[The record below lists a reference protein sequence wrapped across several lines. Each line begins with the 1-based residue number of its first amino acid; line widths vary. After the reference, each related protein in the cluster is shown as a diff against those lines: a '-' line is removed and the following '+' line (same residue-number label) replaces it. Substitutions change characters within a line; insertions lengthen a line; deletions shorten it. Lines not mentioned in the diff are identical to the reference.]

1 MPDPVP
7 APAPGV
13 LRLVLD
19 AETSAVP
26 LARHWSSEV
35 CTRRGLSADAL
46 GVLQLLVTEAVANAV
61 EHGRGPIT
69 VEIACP
75 AAADGVAGPVRVT
88 VHDTE
93 PRLPVLR
100 HVGAMAT
107 GGRGVA
113 LIDQLATGWGVREE
127 RGAGKAVWFEVAP
140 GTTWPEV

>member
-1 MPDPVP
+1 V
-7 APAPGV
+7 AEPGPGA

-26 LARHWSSEV
+26 LARHWASEV
-35 CTRRGLSADAL
+35 GTHRGLPADAL

-69 VEIACP
+69 VEITRP
-75 AAADGVAGPVRVT
+75 DGPGDPGTLRVR
-88 VHDTE
+88 VHDTAA
-93 PRLPVLR
+93 RHPVLR

-113 LIDQLATGWGVREE
+113 LIDQLAAGWGVHREP
-127 RGAGKAVWFEVAP
+127 GPGKAVWFDVGP
-140 GTTWPEV
+140 GTTWPED